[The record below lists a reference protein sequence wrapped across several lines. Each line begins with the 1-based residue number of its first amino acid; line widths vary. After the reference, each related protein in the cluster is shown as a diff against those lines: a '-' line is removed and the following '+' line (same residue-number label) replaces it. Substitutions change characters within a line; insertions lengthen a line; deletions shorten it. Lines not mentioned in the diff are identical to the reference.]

1 MHKTTLYILRGLPGS
16 GKSTWARS
24 RHVFTPMLEADMYF
38 VSAKGDYEF
47 DPEKLHAAHRWC
59 QNTARIML
67 NNGIS
72 VVVSNTFTKLDE
84 LRPYLDSAQDCG
96 AQVEITELKQNFG
109 SIHGVPEEAMK
120 RMAARWQSSAEVM
133 EFAERFYPA
142 LQVTYK
148 MKDEHGLREVEH
160 RKDRECASL

>member
-1 MHKTTLYILRGLPGS
+1 MSKTLYILRGLPGS

-24 RHVFTPMLEADMYF
+24 RHVFTTMLEADMYF
-38 VSAKGDYEF
+38 VSPKGDYEF

-72 VVVSNTFTKLDE
+72 VVVSNTFTKMDE
-84 LRPYLDSAQDCG
+84 MRPYLDIAQECG
-96 AQVEITELKQNFG
+96 AQVEITEMKQAFG

-120 RMAARWQSSAEVM
+120 RMAARWRPSADVI
-133 EFAERFYPA
+133 EFVKRFYPGMDI
-142 LQVTYK
+142 VYK
-148 MKDEHGLREVEH
+148 VKDENGLEQIEPRE
-160 RKDRECASL
+160 DRECAVV